1 MSKMK
6 SKECQ
11 NVEFKTSWNDNI
23 EVEIEPSNV
32 PISYKGKYYYRSG
45 STMQELRSLD
55 LDRNYHG

>member
-6 SKECQ
+6 PKECQ

-23 EVEIEPSNV
+23 EVVIEPSNV
-32 PISYKGKYYYRSG
+32 PISYRGKYYYRSG

>member
-32 PISYKGKYYYRSG
+32 PISYRGKYYYRSG

>member
-6 SKECQ
+6 PKEFQ

-32 PISYKGKYYYRSG
+32 PISYRGKYYYRSG